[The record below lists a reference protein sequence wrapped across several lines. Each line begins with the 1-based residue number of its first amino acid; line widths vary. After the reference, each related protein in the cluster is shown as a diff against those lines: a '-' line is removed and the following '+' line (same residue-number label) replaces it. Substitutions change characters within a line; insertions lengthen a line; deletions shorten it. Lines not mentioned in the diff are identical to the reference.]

1 MHTVQR
7 SNTMSSCPFQNMLSN
22 KTDYFLRSE
31 LWFFSFLLQL
41 PHLSLLSQ
49 CTISAALFLPP
60 FSHPLG
66 VTSFLLRTQGQLSH
80 ILVINAPSRPQSLCH
95 YGPIVAGNS
104 GHSLRTSNR
113 VRQMRVGGGWG
124 VTKDYKAH
132 CRPLST
138 SLHTHIGVRAHTH
151 TQPNQR
157 PASKS
162 ASLSDAVKNVGPVS
176 VVLYSIPPRTA
187 LS

>member
-31 LWFFSFLLQL
+31 LWFFYFLLQL
-41 PHLSLLSQ
+41 AHLSLLSQ

-80 ILVINAPSRPQSLCH
+80 ILVIDAPSRPLSLCH

-132 CRPLST
+132 CCPLST

-151 TQPNQR
+151 NQTSDQPVSQ
-157 PASKS
+157 PASVT
-162 ASLSDAVKNVGPVS
+162 L
-176 VVLYSIPPRTA
+176 
-187 LS
+187 

>member
-1 MHTVQR
+1 
-7 SNTMSSCPFQNMLSN
+7 MLSN

-132 CRPLST
+132 CCPLST

-151 TQPNQR
+151 TTKPATSQQVSQPQWRCEECWPCQR
-157 PASKS
+157 RP
-162 ASLSDAVKNVGPVS
+162 LLNTTTHCS
-176 VVLYSIPPRTA
+176 VISGL
-187 LS
+187 LH